1 MSWISPYIR
10 STTWAPAS
18 SCSFRKRTWDRF
30 LSVCGLAT
38 SSLFNIMEISLRC
51 QIMITILGESR
62 EERRGEGP
70 HDYFISRLKL
80 GRLRL
85 ARRHNIYDCYAEG
98 ILELRGYQ
106 MNAGTYKFLDT
117 KNWIKKVRTFA
128 F

>member
-1 MSWISPYIR
+1 MMSNHDYN
-10 STTWAPAS
+10 
-18 SCSFRKRTWDRF
+18 FRR
-30 LSVCGLAT
+30 
-38 SSLFNIMEISLRC
+38 
-51 QIMITILGESR
+51 
-62 EERRGEGP
+62 EGP